1 MSLLRTV
8 VLEPS
13 SHTNTKTV
21 FRIPSAGKVLMPELR
36 VCNFGAVTGGT
47 ADGDETYNYGQGIF
61 SLLKAVR
68 LYANN
73 ILIDQCQDCSRYLV
87 LKNLNSTTNYCYD
100 VKQLTLCSNVN
111 MEDEYVTGFSGL
123 KPIVSK
129 LLGRLDLS
137 DVLPFLNAV
146 PMLYNMPELRI
157 ELEYNSDVESVFSAD
172 GNSGDAGFT
181 FGVNMPTMLYT
192 QEMDE
197 GKIAD
202 VKGDMPKTVA
212 WFTWEREFVQGM
224 QNELTNVPRV
234 RAFDSKFVDK
244 LVVQKLFNSAAGGQN
259 PRLGF
264 GRSDALGSEKIN
276 YLINGSRALMFN
288 GHDLS
293 ARRSA
298 QVSDLLGPIVTPF
311 NAWDI
316 TCAATQDIMFPSMFE
331 LTGSLSWDAISVGKV
346 INRLDLEIFFDD
358 DRIGADD
365 SVDVWV
371 WGACLKFLNIT
382 DKGQIV
388 VGYQANGS
396 RQ

>member
-21 FRIPSAGKVLMPELR
+21 FRIPSQGKVLMPELR
-36 VCNFGAVTGGT
+36 VCNFGVTTGGT
-47 ADGDETYNYGQGIF
+47 ANGNETYNYGQGIY

-100 VKQLTLCSNVN
+100 VKQRTLCSNVN
-111 MEDEYVTGFSGL
+111 MEDEYAPGYTGL
-123 KPIVSK
+123 KPILNK
-129 LLGRLDLS
+129 LLGRLDIS
-137 DVLPFLNAV
+137 DVLPFLDAV
-146 PMLYNMPELRI
+146 PMLYNMPELRV
-157 ELEYNSDVESVFSAD
+157 ELEYYTDVESVFSAD
-172 GNSGDAGFT
+172 GNSRDAGFT

-212 WFTWEREFVQGM
+212 WFCWEREYVQGLPN
-224 QNELTNVPRV
+224 QRLSVPRV

-244 LVVQKLFNSAAGGQN
+244 LVLQKLCEFDAGEQN
-259 PRLGF
+259 PRLGY
-264 GRSDALGSEKIN
+264 GRSDALGGEKIN
-276 YLINGSRALMFN
+276 YIINGSRALMFN

-298 QVSDLLGPIVTPF
+298 QVNDLLGPIVAPF
-311 NAWDI
+311 NTWDVM
-316 TCAATQDIMFPSMFE
+316 CNATENVMFE
-331 LTGSLSWDAISVGKV
+331 SMSQLSGALSWDAISVGKV
-346 INRLDLEIFFDD
+346 INRLDVELFYND
-358 DRIGADD
+358 DRIGEDD
-365 SVDVWV
+365 TIDVWV
-371 WGACLKFLNIT
+371 WGAVLKFMNIT
-382 DKGQIV
+382 DKGQII

-396 RQ
+396 QM